1 MLSTMKYIL
10 SIFIGLSILVSCNK
24 SEKRNDP
31 KAQAII
37 EACVEKHGGKSY
49 EKFDISFDFRKFHYR
64 ITKDG
69 DKFRYERTTT
79 DSLKNT
85 ITDVLTDSSFV
96 RLINGE
102 KQTLSSKDEDKYR
115 EGTNSIAY
123 FVMLPYKLLDKAVN
137 LEYIGSMAIAGQNYD
152 KIKVWFDA
160 EGGGKDHDDVFCYW
174 INQQTKTLDYLAY
187 DNGGPRFRKATKRQD
202 VSGIIFQDYENYE
215 ILDKSIKTYEYDKAF
230 IEGKSKLLS
239 VIEQTNYK
247 VEQ

>member
-1 MLSTMKYIL
+1 MKNTVL
-10 SIFIGLSILVSCNK
+10 IFIGLFILVSCNK

-37 EACVEKHGGKSY
+37 EECVEKHGGKNY

-64 ITKDG
+64 ITKDS
-69 DKFRYERTTT
+69 DKFRYERTTA
-79 DSLKNT
+79 DSLNN
-85 ITDVLTDSSFV
+85 IIADVLTDSSFV
-96 RLINGE
+96 HTINGE
-102 KQTLSSKDEDKYR
+102 KQTLSQKDEDKYR

-137 LEYIGSMAIAGQNYD
+137 LEYIGSMAISGQNYD

-174 INQQTKTLDYLAY
+174 INQKTKTLDYLAY
-187 DNGGPRFRKATKRQD
+187 DNGGPRFRKATKRQE
-202 VSGIIFQDYENYE
+202 VGGIIFQDYENYE

-239 VIEQTNYK
+239 LIEQKNYK
-247 VEQ
+247 IEQ